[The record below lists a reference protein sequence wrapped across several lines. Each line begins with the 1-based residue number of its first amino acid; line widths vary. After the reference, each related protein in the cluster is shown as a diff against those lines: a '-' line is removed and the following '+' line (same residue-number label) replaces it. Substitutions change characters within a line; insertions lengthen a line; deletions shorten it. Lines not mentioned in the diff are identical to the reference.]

1 MENKIKTYKSN
12 IDGKRAFVKEVLSPL
27 LVQAGT
33 GWYGAEYEYDEPHRR
48 ETVYLLNV
56 TGDRCT
62 AIDVSAD
69 SNEAIVRDVF
79 KHL

>member
-33 GWYGAEYEYDEPHRR
+33 GWYGAEYEYDEPH
-48 ETVYLLNV
+48 
-56 TGDRCT
+56 
-62 AIDVSAD
+62 
-69 SNEAIVRDVF
+69 
-79 KHL
+79 